1 MIIYCE
7 NNGNVTTTPS
17 TLPFGSALRD
27 ITIIAPQTSAS
38 VVLKI
43 KPPNGEYLPDI
54 VGTPFIS
61 KENVVLFSVKLPKAV
76 ANKAGRVEYQL
87 FFNTSDGE
95 VIPTFIGSFNV
106 SKGVPSDMP
115 GSVEQLGELSIENL
129 YEVLSRCTEIA
140 LMTANLNEFV
150 GIDKE
155 LQTTSKNLA
164 EAINEIK
171 NALAAHTY
179 SNEAHEDI
187 RREIKEIAEQIES
200 GGGSGS
206 VNLELDTTL
215 TVEGKAADA
224 KAVGDRIGEYIDD
237 VDALIGGEG
246 VEGGGSTGGGGS
258 CVEVVVLSD
267 TRGRLS
273 TEQITQID
281 ESPEKFAFKIDDVNY
296 PSRSVLLRYVNSAS
310 SSHLYVGMF
319 SYDDGGEM
327 KLFNYNCTVTKVY
340 GLYEVSQTEVP
351 LGGGSIGGGASV
363 EIDATLTKEGHAAD
377 AKATGDRI
385 RTIEESIED
394 LKYEAISISQFSA
407 NPSTAE
413 MGMSVQS
420 VALSWS
426 FNKTPTALTLN
437 SETID
442 NESVSRTI
450 NGPFSTNKTWTLKA
464 TDEKSYETSRSVNL
478 TFLNGIYY
486 GASAEPATYDS
497 AFILSLTKEL
507 RSSHKSSFSANAGEG
522 QYIFYCS
529 PMRFGGVGFKGG
541 GFDGGFTYI
550 NAIQFKNASGYS
562 ETYYIYRS
570 DNASLGATTVTVT

>member
-1 MIIYCE
+1 
-7 NNGNVTTTPS
+7 
-17 TLPFGSALRD
+17 
-27 ITIIAPQTSAS
+27 
-38 VVLKI
+38 
-43 KPPNGEYLPDI
+43 
-54 VGTPFIS
+54 
-61 KENVVLFSVKLPKAV
+61 
-76 ANKAGRVEYQL
+76 
-87 FFNTSDGE
+87 
-95 VIPTFIGSFNV
+95 
-106 SKGVPSDMP
+106 
-115 GSVEQLGELSIENL
+115 
-129 YEVLSRCTEIA
+129 
-140 LMTANLNEFV
+140 MTANLNEFV

-171 NALAAHTY
+171 NALAAHTS

-187 RREIKEIAEQIES
+187 RREIKEIAEQIESGGGS

-224 KAVGDRIGEYIDD
+224 KAVGDRFGEYIDD

-246 VEGGGSTGGGGS
+246 VEGGGSTGGG
-258 CVEVVVLSD
+258 
-267 TRGRLS
+267 S
-273 TEQITQID
+273 T
-281 ESPEKFAFKIDDVNY
+281 
-296 PSRSVLLRYVNSAS
+296 
-310 SSHLYVGMF
+310 
-319 SYDDGGEM
+319 
-327 KLFNYNCTVTKVY
+327 
-340 GLYEVSQTEVP
+340 
-351 LGGGSIGGGASV
+351 GGGSIGGGASV
-363 EIDATLTKEGHAAD
+363 EIDATLTVEGKAAD

-385 RTIEESIED
+385 RTIEEFIED

-437 SETID
+437 GETID
-442 NESVSRTI
+442 NTSVSRTVS
-450 NGPFSTNKTWTLKA
+450 GPFSTNKTWTLKA

-486 GASAEPATYDS
+486 GAAAEPATYDS

-529 PMRFGGVGFKGG
+529 PMRLGGVGFKVG

>member
-1 MIIYCE
+1 M
-7 NNGNVTTTPS
+7 
-17 TLPFGSALRD
+17 
-27 ITIIAPQTSAS
+27 
-38 VVLKI
+38 KI
-43 KPPNGEYLPDI
+43 KPPNGEYLPD
-54 VGTPFIS
+54 VVCAPFIS

-76 ANKAGRVEYQL
+76 ANKAGRVDYQL

-115 GSVEQLGELSIENL
+115 GSVEELGEYSIDQL

-140 LMTANLNEFV
+140 LMTTNLNEFV

-155 LQTTSKNLA
+155 LQTTNKNLA

-171 NALAAHTY
+171 NALSAHNV
-179 SNEAHEDI
+179 SPEAHEDI

-200 GGGSGS
+200 GGGSGGAS
-206 VNLELDTTL
+206 VELDTTL

-224 KAVGDRIGEYIDD
+224 KAVGDRFGKYIDD

-246 VEGGGSTGGGGS
+246 VEGGGSSSGGGS
-258 CVEVVVLSD
+258 
-267 TRGRLS
+267 T
-273 TEQITQID
+273 
-281 ESPEKFAFKIDDVNY
+281 
-296 PSRSVLLRYVNSAS
+296 
-310 SSHLYVGMF
+310 
-319 SYDDGGEM
+319 
-327 KLFNYNCTVTKVY
+327 
-340 GLYEVSQTEVP
+340 
-351 LGGGSIGGGASV
+351 GGASV
-363 EIDATLTKEGHAAD
+363 ELDATLTKEGCAAE

-385 RTIEESIED
+385 RTIEEFIED

-437 SETID
+437 GETID
-442 NESVSRTI
+442 NTSVSRTVS
-450 NGPFSTNKTWTLKA
+450 GPFSTNKTWTLKA

-486 GASAEPATYDS
+486 GAAAEPATYDS

-529 PMRFGGVGFKGG
+529 PMRLGGVGFKVG